1 MISLKNSTIIPVL
14 CFVLLNACKH
24 PETSTS
30 FRGAFER
37 QLNNVE
43 NNIISTAEAMPE
55 DKFYFTPESLHIKG
69 SEFTQ
74 VRTFAGQ
81 IKHLAA
87 DNFILWSPVVGDS
100 MKVDINDAEG
110 PENIKTKAD
119 IMSFLRESF
128 ALGHRAIAAITEK
141 NAMDILPLRGGN
153 VARLDLAFSAL
164 VHANDH
170 YGQMVV
176 YARMCGIIPPPST
189 KK

>member
-1 MISLKNSTIIPVL
+1 MIPLKKFTIIAVL
-14 CFVLLNACKH
+14 GFVLLIACKH
-24 PETSTS
+24 PQTPTS

-37 QLNNVE
+37 QLSNVE

-69 SEFTQ
+69 SEFIQ

-81 IKHLAA
+81 VKHLAA
-87 DNFILWSPVVGDS
+87 DNFILWSLVTGDS
-100 MKVDINDAEG
+100 VRVDINDVEG
-110 PENIKTKAD
+110 PDNIKTKAD

-128 ALGHRAIAAITEK
+128 ALGHRAIAAISEK
-141 NAMDILPLRGGN
+141 NAMDMLPLRGGN
-153 VARLDLAFSAL
+153 VARLDLVFSAL

-170 YGQMVV
+170 YGQMVI
-176 YARMCGIIPPPST
+176 YSRMCGIIPPPST